1 MADQNFKNH
10 SRLLVG
16 WHGVTAIAV
25 VALLICSLINLYHSA
40 YNWQAHY
47 TAVLF
52 AITAIALC
60 FIFWFT
66 RVFALKAQDRAI
78 RAEENL
84 RHFALTGKLLDSRLR
99 IGQVIALR
107 FAADD
112 EFVALAKKAAEENLS
127 SKAIKQA
134 IINWKADYHRV

>member
-1 MADQNFKNH
+1 MQNVNNH

-16 WHGVTAIAV
+16 WHGVTAIA
-25 VALLICSLINLYHSA
+25 LLILVIGSIVNLCNAPAETHIISALI
-40 YNWQAHY
+40 
-47 TAVLF
+47 VL
-52 AITAIALC
+52 IALILC
-60 FIFWFT
+60 FIFWFA

-84 RHFALTGKLLDSRLR
+84 RHFALSGKLLDTRLR
-99 IGQVIALR
+99 ISQVIALR

-112 EFVALAKKAAEENLS
+112 EFVALAKKAADEQLG

-134 IINWKADYHRV
+134 ITNWKADTYRV